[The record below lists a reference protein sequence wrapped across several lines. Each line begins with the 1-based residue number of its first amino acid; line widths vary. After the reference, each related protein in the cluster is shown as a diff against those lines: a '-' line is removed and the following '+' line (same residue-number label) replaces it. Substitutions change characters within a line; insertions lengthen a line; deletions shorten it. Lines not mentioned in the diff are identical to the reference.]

1 MSDERVTPRDR
12 LVATAA
18 ALNGCSWEAGEA
30 FVAQLER
37 EPDKP
42 VQCPCCTKQVVL
54 CLMHWQLHAPG
65 TKCRHCESETE

>member
-1 MSDERVTPRDR
+1 MSGELATPRDR
-12 LVATAA
+12 LVATSA
-18 ALNGCSWEAGEA
+18 ALTGGSWEAGEA

-54 CLMHWQLHAPG
+54 CTKHYQLHGLDKPCVVCAKEPA
-65 TKCRHCESETE
+65 